1 MKEIFTAQ
9 DFTRVGFYES
19 VLKEAGIRCFIQNFN
34 SQYSPIALPSPHSL
48 PRLCII
54 DDEDFDDAIEL
65 LEPFQNQPIPSAMSV
80 EWKCQA
86 CGEQVPAEFDSCWK
100 CGVPKSG
107 NS

>member
-34 SQYSPIALPSPHSL
+34 SEYFPIALPSL

-54 DDEDFDDAIEL
+54 DDQDYDDAMEL
-65 LEPFQNQPIPSAMSV
+65 LAPFQNQPISAVAST
-80 EWKCQA
+80 EWKCPA
-86 CGEQVPAEFDSCWK
+86 CGETVPAEFASCWK
-100 CGVPKSG
+100 CGEQSAENP
-107 NS
+107 